1 MNNSQTPKEKIK
13 LSNVNF
19 WIHRLL
25 EEKVEQ
31 SKKLADE
38 ISVLN
43 HQAQFFKELQ
53 EFHKEVVIN
62 ELNEHF
68 IKLGW
73 NYKIEKEEGND

>member
-1 MNNSQTPKEKIK
+1 MNNSQNTPKEKIK

-31 SKKLADE
+31 SKKVADE

-43 HQAQFFKELQ
+43 HQSQFFNQME
-53 EFHKEVVIN
+53 EVHKKMVIN

-73 NYKIEKEEGND
+73 NYKIEKED